1 MFNGSMLSGNA
12 QNSLRFT
19 RRGEETSHLGGSK
32 RKKMTRYLPMQD
44 SHLRGLVLNKYLK
57 QRRRTK
63 IREEIYFHID
73 FLTTI
78 IK

>member
-1 MFNGSMLSGNA
+1 
-12 QNSLRFT
+12 
-19 RRGEETSHLGGSK
+19 
-32 RKKMTRYLPMQD
+32 MQD
-44 SHLRGLVLNKYLK
+44 SHLMGLVLNKYLK

-78 IK
+78 IKWEALSFFKSIKKTWLMSLLGS